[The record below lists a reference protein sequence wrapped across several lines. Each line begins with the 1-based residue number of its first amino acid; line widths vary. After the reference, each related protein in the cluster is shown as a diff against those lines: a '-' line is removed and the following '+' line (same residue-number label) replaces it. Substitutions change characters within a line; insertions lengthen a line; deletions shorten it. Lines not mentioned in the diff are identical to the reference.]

1 MKLTKKQLHKIVG
14 LVLSERLNRK
24 NCFQFSHSLA
34 WISPVGEVS
43 YIKPS
48 YQTHADW
55 AANSFIAARFFKSKP
70 ELGWTEGMG
79 GKLSQRM
86 LLDAGWVRVTNGQY
100 FQTFKKLDELPESV
114 ISAMLDIMGTC
125 AKIQELNPEMMRLVI
140 DFGQLDLRGKEFD
153 SVFDFLDIYG
163 SEADAEKMYG
173 FDED

>member
-1 MKLTKKQLHKIVG
+1 MIVTANQLRRIVRAT
-14 LVLSERLNRK
+14 LNERLNRK
-24 NCFQFSHSLA
+24 NCFEYSHSLA

-70 ELGWTEGMG
+70 ELGWTKGMH

-100 FQTFKKLDELPESV
+100 FQTFKRLDELPESV
-114 ISAMLDIMGTC
+114 ISAMIDIMGTC
-125 AKIQELNPEMMRLVI
+125 AKIQELDPEMMRVLI
-140 DFGQLDLRGKEFD
+140 DLGRRDLGSEEFE

-163 SEADAEKMYG
+163 TEADAEKMYG